1 MINEV
6 TKDTPP
12 HLTNNF
18 FPSKRGFKIASL
30 NITSLTKH
38 IDELRILLANHP
50 LDVISINE
58 TRLDK
63 GILNSEIYIPGNEI
77 VRRDRNRNGGGV
89 CFYIKTAINYSL
101 PTDLH
106 INNSQNLCLEIRKP
120 NSKPFVIVSWYW
132 PPISPNE
139 VFSSLENLIGRLDS
153 ENVEFCLMGDMN
165 WNIASMSDTNS
176 RLLSDITDLHGLHQL
191 INEPTRVTDTTST
204 LIDLI
209 YTNYPDKVI
218 CSGVCHVNISDHSLV
233 FAYRKLSIGAV
244 SKRHNT
250 INYRTFKNFNPDHFC
265 NDIASQNWDVL
276 DNFQDPDDMW
286 REWKI
291 KFLNVVNTRTPLR
304 TKRVHSKRSPWITS
318 ELEKTYA

>member
-1 MINEV
+1 M
-6 TKDTPP
+6 
-12 HLTNNF
+12 
-18 FPSKRGFKIASL
+18 ASL

-38 IDELRILLANHP
+38 IDERRILLANHP

-77 VRRDRNRNGGGV
+77 VRRDGNRNGGGV

-106 INNSQNLCLEIRKP
+106 INNSQNLCLEMRKP
-120 NSKPFVIVSWYW
+120 NSKPFVIVTWYW
-132 PPISPNE
+132 PPYSPNE

-153 ENVEFCLMGDMN
+153 ENVEFCIMGDMN

-176 RLLSDITDLHGLHQL
+176 RLLSDITDLHCLHQL
-191 INEPTRVTDTTST
+191 INEPTRVIDKTST

-209 YTNYPDKVI
+209 YTNYPDKVV
-218 CSGVCHVNISDHSLV
+218 CSGVCHVSISDHSLV
-233 FAYRKLSIGAV
+233 FACRKLSIGAV

-250 INYRTFKNFNPDHFC
+250 INYRTFKNFNPDHFR

-276 DNFQDPDDMW
+276 DNF
-286 REWKI
+286 
-291 KFLNVVNTRTPLR
+291 
-304 TKRVHSKRSPWITS
+304 
-318 ELEKTYA
+318 